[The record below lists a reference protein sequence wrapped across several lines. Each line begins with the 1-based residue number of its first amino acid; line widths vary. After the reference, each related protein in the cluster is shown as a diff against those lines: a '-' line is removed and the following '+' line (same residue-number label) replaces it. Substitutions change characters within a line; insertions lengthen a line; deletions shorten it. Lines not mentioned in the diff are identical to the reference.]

1 MPKHVGI
8 IPDGNR
14 RWAKT
19 KGLSTVE
26 GHEAGFLALKALLD
40 QCRNDGPKILS
51 FYAFSTENFSRAE
64 TEVKGLFSLLEKVL
78 SGFTKE
84 LVRNRIR
91 LLITGSRKGLT
102 AGLLKKLDE
111 AVATCAKSSDGEFIL
126 NICLNYG
133 GQQALADTALSLARQ
148 CLAGNISPDDITTEL
163 FQRTL
168 SPLPPVD
175 LLIRTSGEQRISN
188 FMLWECAYAEFY
200 FPNELWPDFTPEVFR
215 RALDEFRRRQR
226 RFGS

>member
-1 MPKHVGI
+1 MPQHVGI

-14 RWAKT
+14 RWAKA
-19 KGLSTVE
+19 KGLPTVE
-26 GHEAGFLALKALLD
+26 GHEAGFLALKVLLD
-40 QCRNDGPKILS
+40 QCRNEGPKILS

-84 LVRNRIR
+84 LVRNKIR
-91 LLITGSRKGLT
+91 LLITGNRKGLS

-111 AVATCAKSSDGEFIL
+111 AVATCAKASNGEFIL

-133 GQQALADTALSLARQ
+133 GQQALADTAQGLARQ
-148 CLAGNISPDDITTEL
+148 CLAGNISPDDITPEL

-200 FPNELWPDFTPEVFR
+200 FPSELWPDFTPEVFR